1 MARKRRRNTWEV
13 GELNLTAMI
22 DVAFQ
27 LLSFFVITAHPIDVY
42 AKLSI
47 LRPTPD
53 KSATR
58 ESAVKM
64 LTVTIMPRD
73 FTLNDKHVTFAQ
85 LSSQLASFA
94 EWDKEQTVLIQC
106 LNSSYHRQLIQ
117 VLDLC
122 SKLGLTNLSVISSG
136 GA

>member
-1 MARKRRRNTWEV
+1 MARKRRRNSWEV

-27 LLSFFVITAHPIDVY
+27 LLSFFVITAHPVDVFT
-42 AKLSI
+42 KLSI
-47 LRPTPD
+47 IRPAPD
-53 KSATR
+53 QSASK

-64 LTVTIMPRD
+64 LTLVVMPRD
-73 FTLNDKHVTFAQ
+73 FTLNDKHVDFQELNELMTKFAK
-85 LSSQLASFA
+85 
-94 EWDKEQTVLIQC
+94 WDKDQTVMIQC
-106 LNSSYHRQLIQ
+106 VNASPHKQLIR

-122 SKLGLTNLSVISSG
+122 SKLGLTNLSVVSSG

>member
-1 MARKRRRNTWEV
+1 MARKRRRNSWEV

-27 LLSFFVITAHPIDVY
+27 LLSFFVMISHPLDVFT
-42 AKLSI
+42 KLSI
-47 LRPTPD
+47 IRPAPD
-53 KSATR
+53 KSAAK

-64 LTVTIMPRD
+64 LTIVVMPRD
-73 FTLNDKHVTFAQ
+73 FTLNDKHCDFQELDAMLTKF
-85 LSSQLASFA
+85 SK
-94 EWDKEQTVLIQC
+94 WDKEQTVMIQC
-106 LNSSYHRQLIQ
+106 VNASSHKQLIR

-122 SKLGLTNLSVISSG
+122 AKLGMTNLSVVSSG